1 MKRTN
6 NLLSSN
12 KQCQKHK
19 REHNVIN
26 EKYVIFVTFLMIHI
40 LLNGYICQISVQTC
54 NSRSEFLTPGLSL
67 NMDTR
72 QWRRCFNI
80 DAFQTE
86 KRQSQKTKQIEK
98 FKSKNSLNM
107 CT

>member
-1 MKRTN
+1 MDTFVKSRY
-6 NLLSSN
+6 
-12 KQCQKHK
+12 KH
-19 REHNVIN
+19 VIA
-26 EKYVIFVTFLMIHI
+26 
-40 LLNGYICQISVQTC
+40 VQ
-54 NSRSEFLTPGLSL
+54 SFLTPGLSF